1 MANTNPGGLDLNTSP
16 YFDDYDEDKKFAR
29 ILYRPGRAVQ
39 ARELTQAQTL
49 QQVQTKRFAEYFFK
63 QGALIDGCEQNLDVR
78 SNFVKL
84 QTLYNG
90 AEVDVQKFTRT
101 VVYGASSGIKAYCG
115 LVADI
120 EGNDPKT
127 IFVSYA
133 TSGTQVLTV
142 NVAPSTLMI
151 GNNITFSTGNTGTI
165 EAWYTD
171 PITGVNRI
179 YVSNT
184 SGTLSITTAN
194 TLLSTGFIQA
204 LNITNVAD
212 YTSNT
217 KFSNSETIFTSNT
230 IGRSYASAASTNA
243 TRNIVDEGL
252 STEQIYESGSKIT
265 ISEGV
270 VYIADHFVKHSTQSI
285 ILDKYTNTPSYKVG
299 LVPVK
304 SFVDYISDQSLVD
317 NAQGTPNY
325 QAPGADRLKIDTT
338 LVKVALDEITDENEF
353 ITLVEIENGI
363 PRKRKTITVDS
374 KIEDILAKRT
384 QEESGN
390 YTLDDPI
397 VTTREH
403 LLNGDNGGR
412 YASTDGGNTNLLLVE
427 VDPFTSYVSGYRN
440 QIISKTSIPI
450 EKGLSTSYVQQTN
463 TQINYGQYIEVKE
476 LVGAWDIM
484 ESKIVDLY
492 DTAQQAITNL
502 AHSTA
507 TVTGTKIGTA
517 RVRSIEYVSGNKGTS
532 DARYYLYLYEIVM
545 NSGKNFSAVR
555 SIYDSAT
562 PKRFADIVVTTAG
575 AVLQET
581 SFNTMIFP
589 LPYQAI
595 KTIRDS
601 SQNIE
606 TAFRFKKKFTVS
618 FSSGVATIATDV
630 VTETFVGTGTLNNTQ
645 KNDYYMV
652 VVNNA
657 GANVETSTLT
667 GTVTIS
673 AGSNTVTGSST
684 SFTTQLNVGDLI
696 KVNNLTKQ
704 IASITSATSLV
715 LTTTHATGS
724 TANTFTKIIP
734 SGSVLSLSANGGKG
748 STRTVTASSPG
759 TVSID
764 VQESATFTADIIVSI
779 DRSAAKEKIKTLN
792 YATQANINPN
802 THPNGI
808 SGPFGLGYGDI
819 YQVRNI
825 YQSSS
830 FEVPASTSNTNVSSN
845 YTFDNGQKDYA
856 YEHGSIKPITGYS
869 PTGRLLVVFDNFVH
883 DTSQG
888 IGYCSVDSY
897 PINDITTSN
906 TTITTEN
913 IPNFL
918 SPTTKTFYNLRDCVD
933 FRPIKTANTS
943 LNPIDVGTYQVPT
956 FGLRIPESGSDFEAD
971 MIYYKGRVSKVYINS
986 RGVFGINDGV
996 PAQSGNQKA
1005 ESPPTKSD
1013 TLEIA
1018 ELIIPPYPSLPSSVK
1033 IRLLKNKRFTMRDVA
1048 KLSERVERLE
1058 YYTAL
1063 SFLEKQATDTTE
1075 LDNDGLNRFK
1085 NGIIVDPFVG
1095 WTVALTSSDSA
1106 CAIDKTNKYL
1116 TCLQDNSN
1124 TVNFVYQSPYFSSS
1138 LLGPLGSGLSYVACI
1153 AADDYMNYGGKLM
1166 LPWSEVE
1173 AGGLKQ
1179 IYASRSLKLAEE
1191 LNFVWTGDLS
1201 VMPYTD
1207 NFFDTVNDPTKAVVY
1222 NDDQGAENWKALV
1235 DAWNTEVAPLN
1246 KKWIGDPIQTYVVPG
1261 SAKTETQNKTTSTW
1275 GVGTLDENRTFTIDL
1290 TTTTKKV
1297 EVSSVEQQTA
1307 EVWYNQLISGSQST
1321 KASKNDVK
1329 FDRVVSVETALWMR
1343 QREFVIYAKGLKNN
1357 SRVYAFFDGINVTAN
1372 CYQIEA
1378 VSGNEFGFFNALKFG
1393 FDNDGFL
1400 GGEGV
1405 TWKAIANGAN
1415 TAQPLI
1421 VKNNQIYLLFEVPYK
1436 KFYTGTREF
1445 KITDS
1450 PTNSE
1455 GLTSTFARNN
1465 IFAQGI
1471 IQKTGTVSIN
1481 SRPFN
1486 VSFNKTDNIKE
1497 AGRKILSTKKVE
1509 TSKVLST
1516 TTTTETL
1523 SWQIPPG
1530 TDPLSQSFYVDP
1542 DTYPSGF
1549 YLTSIDLF
1557 FRSKSKD
1564 DNRNVSVEIREV
1576 QNGFPAPHFISDGDN
1591 AVVNNRLIQISDDAS
1606 LATKFPFKNPIY
1618 LSPGNDYCFAV
1629 KPENN
1634 DADFAIWVAELGAI
1648 DISNPNKQTRIESAY
1663 NSGLLFTSSN
1673 DRTWTAKQNID
1684 MKFTMRIAEFD
1695 TTQTHYVYWNNLQIP
1710 NAFTYDGLTPVIA
1723 DQILPGTNIDFAIKT
1738 SDDTYAVDS
1747 DWTTIKNYE
1756 RIGFRSRKQISA
1768 NTAENTNSFKS
1779 LQFRAGL
1786 STTDKYITPYVDN
1799 ENIIFHFDKNI
1810 INNAYQTSVSGTVR
1824 YSSGS
1829 NIVTGTGTKFTTQV
1843 FPGEYAKFGTQF
1855 RRISSISNNEY
1866 LTVSTNFASSNSSNQ
1881 TMTIRE
1887 EENPT
1892 GPYSSQARYITK
1904 VVTLND
1910 GFEAS
1915 DLIVYLDVNRP
1926 AGTSI
1931 KVYCKVLNENDSD
1944 AFDDKFYIPMEL
1956 NGFETTSL
1964 NPGTYKEEKYVI
1976 PTSVKTG
1983 GSILLSGNV
1992 AISTSSTAVSGTSTR
2007 FIQDLKIGDI
2017 IAVGSNREQKVI
2029 TTIANNTYLT
2039 VDSAF
2044 STTAT
2049 SQDIFRMLNNSIT
2062 YITPDSRVF
2071 QGYKYFAIKIV
2082 FLSSVLTYSAKI
2094 KNLRGIALA

>member
-101 VVYGASSGIKAYCG
+101 VVYGANSGIKAYCG
-115 LVADI
+115 LVTDI

-127 IFVSYA
+127 LFVSYA
-133 TSGTQVLTV
+133 TSGTQILTV

-171 PITGVNRI
+171 PITGVNKI

-184 SGTLSITTAN
+184 SGRLSVTTA
-194 TLLSTGFIQA
+194 TTPLSTGSIQA
-204 LNITNVAD
+204 LNITNVVD

-217 KFSNSETIFTSNT
+217 KFSDSETIFTVNT

-243 TRNIVDEGL
+243 TRNIINEGL

-317 NAQGTPNY
+317 NAQGTPNF
-325 QAPGADRLKIDTT
+325 QAPGADRLKIDTLLT
-338 LVKVALDEITDENEF
+338 KVGLDEITDENEF

-390 YTLDDPI
+390 YTLEDPI
-397 VTTREH
+397 VITREH

-412 YASTDGGNTNLLLVE
+412 YASTDGGNTNLLLIE
-427 VDPFTSYVSGYRN
+427 IDPFTSYVSGYRN
-440 QIISKTSIPI
+440 QIISKTSVPI

-484 ESKIVDLY
+484 ESKKVDLY
-492 DTAQQAITNL
+492 DAAQQVITNL

-517 RVRSIEYVSGNKGTS
+517 RVRSIEYVSGIKGTS
-532 DARYYLYLYEIVM
+532 DARYYLYLYEITM

-555 SIYDSAT
+555 SVYDSAT

-601 SQNIE
+601 SQNVE

-657 GANVETSTLT
+657 GANVETSTLS
-667 GTVTIS
+667 GTVNITP
-673 AGSNTVTGSST
+673 GSNTVTGSLT

-696 KVNNLTKQ
+696 KVNNLTKR
-704 IASITSATSLV
+704 IESITSATSLI
-715 LTTTHATGS
+715 LSSTHATGA

-759 TVSID
+759 TIFID
-764 VQESATFTADIIVSI
+764 IQENATFTADIIVSM

-819 YQVRNI
+819 YQVRAV

-830 FEVPASTSNTNVSSN
+830 FAIPASTSNTNVSSN

-856 YEHGSIKPITGYS
+856 YEHGSIKPIIGYL

-897 PINDITTSN
+897 PINDTITSN
-906 TTITTEN
+906 TTITTAN

-943 LNPIDVGTYQVPT
+943 LNPIDIGTYQVPT
-956 FGLRIPESGSDFEAD
+956 FGLRIPESGSDFESD

-1095 WTVALTSSDSA
+1095 WTIASTSSDSA

-1116 TCLQDNSN
+1116 TCLQDNAN
-1124 TVNFVYQSPYFSSS
+1124 AINFVSD
-1138 LLGPLGSGLSYVACI
+1138 LSYAFI
-1153 AADDYMNYGGKLM
+1153 ADDVISLETMHLNAGNKVM
-1166 LPWSEVE
+1166 LPWRSVE

-1222 NDDQGAENWKALV
+1222 NDDQGADNWKALV
-1235 DAWNTEVAPLN
+1235 NAWNTEVAPLN

-1261 SAKTETQNKTTSTW
+1261 SAKTETKNQASTSRSVA
-1275 GVGTLDENRTFTIDL
+1275 VGGGLV
-1290 TTTTKKV
+1290 TTTTTTTNQQI

-1307 EVWYNQLISGSQST
+1307 EVWYNQLISGAES
-1321 KASKNDVK
+1321 KESKNDVK

-1343 QREFVIYAKGLKNN
+1343 QREFVIHARGLKNN
-1357 SRVYAFFDGINVTAN
+1357 SQIYAFFDGINVTAN
-1372 CYQIEA
+1372 CYQIQLI
-1378 VSGNEFGFFNALKFG
+1378 GNNTTLQSLNSQ
-1393 FDNDGFL
+1393 FDNDGYL
-1400 GGEGV
+1400 QGESV
-1405 TWKAIANGAN
+1405 TWKAIANGAIPS
-1415 TAQPLI
+1415 QPLT
-1421 VKNNQIYLLFEVPYK
+1421 VKNNEIYLLFEVPLK

-1497 AGRKILSTKKVE
+1497 GGRRVISTKKVE
-1509 TSKVLST
+1509 TTKVIAT
-1516 TTTTETL
+1516 TVNTTVTTR
-1523 SWQIPPG
+1523 S

-1542 DTYPSGF
+1542 DTYPNGF
-1549 YLTSIDLF
+1549 YITAIDLF

-1564 DNRNVSVEIREV
+1564 DNRNVSVELREV
-1576 QNGFPAPHFISDGDN
+1576 QNGYPAPQFISDGDN
-1591 AVVNNRLIQISDDAS
+1591 AVVNNKNIRISDDAS
-1606 LATKFPFKNPIY
+1606 LETKFEFKNPIY

-1673 DRTWTAKQNID
+1673 DRTWTAKQNTD
-1684 MKFTMRIAEFD
+1684 MKFTIYIAEFD
-1695 TTQTHYVYWNNLQIP
+1695 NTKTYYVNWSNLPIP
-1710 NAFTYDGLTPVIA
+1710 NTFEYDALTPAIA
-1723 DQILPGTNIDFAIKT
+1723 DQILPETDIKYEIKT
-1738 SDDTYAVDS
+1738 SDSTYAVDS

-1756 RIGFRSRKQISA
+1756 RLGFRSRKQVS
-1768 NTAENTNSFKS
+1768 NSNIEIYPFKS
-1779 LQFRAGL
+1779 LQWRAGL
-1786 STTDKYITPYVDN
+1786 STTDKYITPYIDD
-1799 ENIIFHFDKNI
+1799 ENIIFYLDKNI

-1829 NIVTGTGTKFTTQV
+1829 NIVTGTGTSFMTQV

-1866 LTVSTNFASSNSSNQ
+1866 LTVSTNFDSSNSVNQ

-1904 VVTLND
+1904 VITLND

-1915 DLIVYLDVNRP
+1915 DLMVYLDVNRP

-1976 PTSVKTG
+1976 PASVKTG

-1992 AISTSSTAVSGTSTR
+1992 AISSTNVNGTSTR

-2029 TTIANNTYLT
+2029 TTIANNTFLT

-2071 QGYKYFAIKIV
+2071 QGYKYFAIKIL
-2082 FLSSVLTYSAKI
+2082 FLSNVPSYSPKI